1 MSRRWLVVLLL
12 ALLCL
17 PALAGRQDPLTS
29 DEVDQMREVSQ
40 DGPKRL
46 KLLLTFAK
54 ARMMA
59 IQEIRSDPKFAEG
72 RGARIHDLIEDFAA
86 IVVELDRNIDQYA
99 GMRQDIRKPL
109 KEVIEANADFQL
121 KLRGLKEAAAQP
133 ENAAEAK
140 EWRYVLE
147 DAFDAVGSNGDNAR
161 ATLDEQN
168 QLAKDKKLVK
178 PSY

>member
-1 MSRRWLVVLLL
+1 MNRRCLILPLLV
-12 ALLCL
+12 LLCL
-17 PALAGRQDPLTS
+17 PAFAGRRDPLTD
-29 DEVDQMREVSQ
+29 DEVDQMREIAQ
-40 DGPKRL
+40 DGPKRI

-59 IQEIRSDPKFAEG
+59 INEIRSDPKFAEG
-72 RGARIHDLIEDFAA
+72 RGARLHDLIQDFAA

-99 GMRQDIRKPL
+99 GMHQDIRKPL
-109 KEVIEANADFQL
+109 KDVIEANADFQL
-121 KLRGLKEAAAQP
+121 KLRSLKDAAAQP

-161 ATLDEQN
+161 ATLEEQN
-168 QLAKDKKLVK
+168 QLAKEKKLVK
-178 PSY
+178 PG